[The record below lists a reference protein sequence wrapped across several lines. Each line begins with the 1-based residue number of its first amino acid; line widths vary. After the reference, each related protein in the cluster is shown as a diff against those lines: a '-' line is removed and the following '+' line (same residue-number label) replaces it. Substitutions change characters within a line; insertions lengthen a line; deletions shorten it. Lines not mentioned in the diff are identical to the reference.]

1 MGFVLFIYFTIELKG
16 TALPYLS
23 AGHLTA

>member
-1 MGFVLFIYFTIELKG
+1 MGFVLFIYFTTELKG